1 MSSGLNGEQ
10 TSGWNHCTYCG
21 KKIAMAARACPECG
35 APQAGSTGSFE
46 EISPKSYGAAVALCG
61 VFGMVGIHHFYL
73 GNILHGLFDFAMFL
87 IWFLIWITGAAG
99 NDFLML
105 LAVAC
110 FLADFVH
117 TLVVFTK
124 LICGTARDSR
134 GRRVAIPGH
143 TG

>member
-1 MSSGLNGEQ
+1 MEVEQ
-10 TSGWNHCTYCG
+10 TGGWNHCSYCG

-35 APQAGSTGSFE
+35 APQAAAKE
-46 EISPKSYGAAVALCG
+46 DVSPKSYGVAVALCG

-73 GNILHGLFDFAMFL
+73 GNILHGLFDLGLFL
-87 IWFLIWITGAAG
+87 CWFLIWVTGAADG
-99 NDFLML
+99 NGFLIL

-110 FLADFVH
+110 FIADFAH
-117 TLVVFTK
+117 TLVIFTK
-124 LICGTARDSR
+124 LICGSAHDSQ